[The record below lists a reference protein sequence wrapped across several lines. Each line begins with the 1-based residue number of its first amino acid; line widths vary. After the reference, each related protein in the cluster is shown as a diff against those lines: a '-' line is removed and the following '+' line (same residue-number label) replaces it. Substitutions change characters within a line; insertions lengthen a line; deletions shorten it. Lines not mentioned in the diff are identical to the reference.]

1 MIMDFRNAFNT
12 EGGKRVLENLS
23 KECLENELSFV
34 RGESDSTAFNDG
46 KRYVILH
53 IRRILAMKPQERQ
66 TQAKE

>member
-1 MIMDFRNAFNT
+1 MDFGNAFNT

-23 KECLENELSFV
+23 KECLENDLTFV
-34 RGESDSTAFNDG
+34 RGQSDSTAFNEG

-53 IRRILAMKPQERQ
+53 IKKILAMKPKERQ